1 MDSGSLDNNVDMA
14 YQKRF
19 QDSSHVGEGK
29 RYLNNSMVQKMGSPT
44 TVKDKEEN
52 QKTSDKAIYNK
63 SSRSD

>member
-1 MDSGSLDNNVDMA
+1 MDSGSLDNNVDIA

-29 RYLNNSMVQKMGSPT
+29 RYLSNNMVRKMGSLT
-44 TVKDKEEN
+44 TIKDKEEN
-52 QKTSDKAIYNK
+52 QKTLDKVIYNK